1 MAGSKPGVNA
11 FLADV
16 RHTLVPTRASAPG
29 PDGRLP
35 PLLVALTL
43 VTGLV
48 DAFSYLVLGHVFVA
62 NMTGNVVFLAFA
74 LAGTGGFSA
83 LAALVAIA
91 GFAAG
96 ALIAGRLG
104 RHLLPRKPSPA
115 REPTPEPSPGPE
127 PSPVREP
134 SLGRGRWSGR
144 EGLLGVTVVIQAVL
158 LGAAVIVAA
167 LAGSPLAA
175 PLAVGPRY
183 ALIVVLSVAMGAQNA
198 TARKLAVPDLT
209 TTVLTLTITGVAA
222 DSPVAGATGAH
233 AARRLIS
240 VAAMLLGALCG
251 ALLVLHVHIVFPLV
265 IALLILVAVAVTTF
279 VRTRSAV

>member
-1 MAGSKPGVNA
+1 MAASKPGVNA

-16 RHTLVPTRASAPG
+16 RHTLVPTRASDRG
-29 PDGRLP
+29 PDGLLP

-91 GFAAG
+91 GFATG

-104 RHLLPRKPSPA
+104 RHLFPRKPS
-115 REPTPEPSPGPE
+115 PEPSPGPKPSLGPE
-127 PSPVREP
+127 PEP
-134 SLGRGRWSGR
+134 WLGRGRWSGR
-144 EGLLGVTVVIQAVL
+144 EGLLGVTAVIQAVL

-167 LAGSPLAA
+167 LAGSSLAV

-209 TTVLTLTITGVAA
+209 TTVLTLTITGIAA

-251 ALLVLHVHIVFPLV
+251 ALLVLHAHIVFPLA
-265 IALLILVAVAVTTF
+265 IALLVLVAVAVTTF